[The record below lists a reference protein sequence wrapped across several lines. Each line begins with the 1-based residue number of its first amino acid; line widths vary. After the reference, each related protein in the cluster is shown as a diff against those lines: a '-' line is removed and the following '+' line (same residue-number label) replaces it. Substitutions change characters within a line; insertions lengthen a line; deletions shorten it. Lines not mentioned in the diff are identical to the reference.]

1 MRLVFE
7 PFNNDKGLIRIMKEV
22 ARHPEIS
29 PVIDSILT
37 EQDFTLEYLNVVN
50 ALHPGIDLFV
60 NSFIQDST
68 VLKLN
73 NVPVFVVAYDYD
85 KKYETGGRYLSLNK
99 TLIKNSYKYVQVVDN
114 NSIFEEPDDGVIHDL
129 LVELIVLW
137 KEYHMG
143 EITDAISKALKE
155 LDSVKPEE
163 AHSVEDTTDKIKEV
177 MRNVGMK
184 VEDATKSTV
193 VESKPV
199 PQPEIEEPT
208 IKEEPVEQDLQDDT
222 PEICCKIAD
231 GKMAIMIP
239 KGTKLDSRKV
249 GDLEF
254 DVLTF
259 DMPDVNCNALQL
271 LKTVLQDSDTKPTE
285 TKKPSVKK
293 VAKVDA
299 EEKPIQT
306 NKKELQKS
314 DSVDSESDLK
324 EQKKEIDRLIKEA
337 RKSGDADK
345 VNELRKQRRKLRA
358 KMNKIGA
365 E

>member
-22 ARHPEIS
+22 VKYPEIS
-29 PVIDSILT
+29 PVLDSILI
-37 EQDFTLEYLNVVN
+37 EQDFTLEYLKVVN

-99 TLIKNSYKYVQVVDN
+99 TLIKNSYKDVQVVDN
-114 NSIFEEPDDGVIHDL
+114 SNIFEEPDDGVIHDL

-137 KEYHMG
+137 KETHMG

-155 LDSVKPEE
+155 LDSIRPEE
-163 AHSVEDTTDKIKEV
+163 SNSAEDTTDKVKEA
-177 MRNVGMK
+177 MKNIGMK
-184 VEDATKSTV
+184 VDDTV
-193 VESKPV
+193 ENIMDEPKQE
-199 PQPEIEEPT
+199 PQPEIEEPAA
-208 IKEEPVEQDLQDDT
+208 KEPAEQDLQEDYT

-259 DMPDVNCNALQL
+259 DMPDVNCSTLQL
-271 LKTVLQDSDTKPTE
+271 LKTVSQDSDTKPTE

-293 VAKVDA
+293 VVKVES
-299 EEKPIQT
+299 EEKSIQT
-306 NKKELQKS
+306 NNKELQKS

-337 RKSGDADK
+337 RKSGDTDK
-345 VNELRKQRRKLRA
+345 VNELRKQRRKIRA